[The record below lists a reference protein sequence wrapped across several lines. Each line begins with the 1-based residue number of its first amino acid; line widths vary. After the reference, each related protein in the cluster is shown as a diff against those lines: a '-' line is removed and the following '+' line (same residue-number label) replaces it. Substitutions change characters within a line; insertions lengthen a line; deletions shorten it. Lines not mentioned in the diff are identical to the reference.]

1 MAYSTTWRQSVTIE
15 LRMQLTGFQDVT
27 HELDDSHIQLLE
39 KQSLQGGTTL
49 KHTRLHTHTL
59 ENRIQ
64 TFHRLQ
70 LIQVV

>member
-1 MAYSTTWRQSVTIE
+1 MTIE
-15 LRMQLTGFQDVT
+15 LRMQLTGYQDEIR
-27 HELDDSHIQLLE
+27 ELNDNHIQLLE

-49 KHTRLHTHTL
+49 EHTRLHTHTI